1 VDYRIGDGMRCDG
14 TRVLGDCQFASC
26 QLRGCDLSARRLIP
40 VAASPLLVHSISGM
54 AFGAVLLLGIG

>member
-1 VDYRIGDGMRCDG
+1 MRCDG

-26 QLRGCDLSARRLIP
+26 QLPGGDLSARRLIP